1 MHLRAIALGTA
12 AAFVGLIV
20 LAVPASAHV
29 TVSAPGATRGGSDT
43 VITFRVPTETDKAS
57 TTGLKV
63 QLPADTPIADVLVQ
77 AQPGWT
83 HTQKSA
89 QLAKPISTDDGDIT
103 EAVSEIDWTATAGN
117 GIKPGEFA
125 AFVIIAGQLPDTPK
139 LTFKAIQTYSDGTQV
154 SWIEVPAPGSTA
166 EPEHPAPTLDLA
178 AASGTAAA
186 NPSVTASVAPPANGS
201 KTNSQT
207 GAVVLASIALVLA
220 ASAAALAAYLLVII
234 RKQRVTR

>member
-12 AAFVGLIV
+12 AAFVGLIA

-43 VITFRVPTETDKAS
+43 VITFRVPTESDKAS

-63 QLPADTPIADVLVQ
+63 QLPTDTPIADVLVQ

-83 HTQKSA
+83 HTQKSVK
-89 QLAKPISTDDGDIT
+89 LAKPISTDDGDIT
-103 EAVSEIDWTATAGN
+103 EAVSEIGWTATAGN

-125 AFVIIAGQLPDTPK
+125 TFVIIAGQLPDTPQ

-154 SWIEVPAPGSTA
+154 AWIEVPAPGSTA

-178 AASGTAAA
+178 AASGS
-186 NPSVTASVAPPANGS
+186 PSVTASVAPPASGS

-207 GAVVLASIALVLA
+207 GAVVLASISLVLA
-220 ASAAALAAYLLVII
+220 ASAAALAAYLLVIT